1 MEKYW
6 LNWEPEPFWD
16 HNFLDTLEPWI
27 RANWSRLAFVI
38 VPKHLLVALER
49 PRRSTLMSYAKEIQ
63 EGYWLI
69 EAQDQSE
76 TVKDEV
82 LGFVQFS
89 GYSALWVLFRD
100 EKTLNSFQ
108 GLYSACADIKS
119 REYDGEAVQLLNLT
133 GSIAAFTSGDES
145 TDGFLYVRS
154 PREEKL
160 DQISPHFEG
169 STSRYEHPQKF
180 ITNCILVLLL
190 IFGGGAAQIALWK
203 NADRGYVAALLHSPV
218 LWVLYFAISHFV
230 ANRFETYLDQRD
242 NGLKRD

>member
-6 LNWEPEPFWD
+6 LNWAPEPFWD
-16 HNFLDTLEPWI
+16 NNFLDTLEPWI
-27 RANWSRLAFVI
+27 RENWSRLSFVI

-49 PRRSTLMSYAKEIQ
+49 PRRSTLMSYAKEIE

-69 EAQDQSE
+69 GAQDQSE

-82 LGFVQFS
+82 LGFLQFS

-100 EKTLNSFQ
+100 EQTLNSFRD
-108 GLYSACADIKS
+108 LYYACSETKH
-119 REYDGEAVQLLNLT
+119 REYDSEAVQLLNLT

-145 TDGFLYVRS
+145 TDGFLYVKS
-154 PREEKL
+154 AGEEKVN
-160 DQISPHFEG
+160 QISPQFEG

-180 ITNCILVLLL
+180 ITNCIFLFVL

-203 NADRGYVAALLHSPV
+203 NADRGYVAALLHSPA
-218 LWVLYFAISHFV
+218 LWLFYFLISRFL
-230 ANRFETYLDQRD
+230 ANGIVTSLERRD
-242 NGLKRD
+242 KG

>member
-6 LNWEPEPFWD
+6 LNWEPEQFWD
-16 HNFLDTLEPWI
+16 SNFLDTVEPWI
-27 RANWSRLAFVI
+27 RENWSRLAFVI

-82 LGFVQFS
+82 LGFLQFS

-100 EKTLNSFQ
+100 EKTLNSFR
-108 GLYSACADIKS
+108 GLYYACS
-119 REYDGEAVQLLNLT
+119 ETEHREYDCEAVELLNLT

-154 PREEKL
+154 AGEKMVY
-160 DQISPHFEG
+160 QISSQYEG
-169 STSRYEHPQKF
+169 RTSPYEHRRKF
-180 ITNCILVLLL
+180 ITNCLLVLLL

-230 ANRFETYLDQRD
+230 ANRFKTYLDQRE
-242 NGLKRD
+242 NG